1 LPAAWPSA
9 IVKSLFYIVFRS
21 EKELFMIRIGI
32 IGGTGFGNPGFLE
45 NAGVQKVHTPYGT
58 PSSFVITGRLEGI
71 EIASIARHGENHSIY
86 PSAVNFRAN
95 IWALKHLG
103 VTHIFAVTAVGSLR
117 EEIKPGHLVFPDQFI
132 DRTTRRIATF
142 YEGQEVCH
150 IPMADPFCGRLRSML
165 MKTADKLGLASHGC
179 GTVITIEGPRFSTRA
194 ESRMFRMWG
203 ADVINMSTVPEVVLA
218 REAGICYAAIAMST
232 DYDCWHES
240 EEPVSWE
247 LIQKTMQKNSA
258 NVKALLRAAVKE
270 VDFTDCTCRQAV
282 AASIL

>member
-1 LPAAWPSA
+1 LPAVRPSA
-9 IVKSLFYIVFRS
+9 IVESLFSNIS
-21 EKELFMIRIGI
+21 GHNKELCMIKIGI
-32 IGGTGFGNPGFLE
+32 IGGTGFGNPGLLE
-45 NAGVQKVHTPYGT
+45 NAATQKVHTPYGP
-58 PSSFVITGRLEGI
+58 PSGLVTTGRLEGV
-71 EIASIARHGENHSIY
+71 EIAAIARHGESHSIY

-95 IWALKHLG
+95 IWAMKHLG

-150 IPMADPFCGRLRSML
+150 IPMADPFCDRLRSML
-165 MKTADKLGLASHGC
+165 SKTAGTLGLDSHGC

-240 EEPVSWE
+240 QEPVSWA
-247 LIQKTMQKNSA
+247 LIQKTMQKNAES
-258 NVKALLRAAVKE
+258 VKLLLRGAIRE
-270 VDFTDCTCRQAV
+270 VDFTDCACRQAA